1 MRAFLTSAAMILAL
15 ALAPA
20 ASRAEQPLFKPWIN
34 GVSADEPQM
43 QVQRY
48 DADTYVIRQS
58 IRTNFEGPFLYL
70 LFGHDRVL
78 LFDTGAGGLKIRPT
92 IDGVIAQ
99 WLAEHHRASIPLV
112 VAHTHSH
119 GDHHQGDIEFKDRP
133 DTVVVGLY
141 RSQVAAFFGFKDW
154 PNDIVR
160 YELGGR
166 MLDVIATPG
175 HHPTHIM
182 LYDERTRLLLTG
194 DTICACRLYVPVN
207 QWDVYRASIDRLVA
221 FTKTHPV
228 SHVMGAHVEM
238 TREPGVLITD
248 EAPSHPDEHVLE
260 LAPSVLTE
268 VQAGV
273 HAMGETPKQEPHA
286 DFVIFPLPARDLPPD
301 SPPPGSP

>member
-1 MRAFLTSAAMILAL
+1 MRAFLTSAALILAL
-15 ALAPA
+15 SQAPGA
-20 ASRAEQPLFKPWIN
+20 PRAEPPLFKPWIN
-34 GVSADEPQM
+34 GVAADEPQM

-92 IDGVIAQ
+92 IDGAVAQ
-99 WLAEHHRASIPLV
+99 WLAEHHRAAIPLV

-133 DTVVVGLY
+133 DTTVVGLY

-154 PNDIVR
+154 PNDIVQ
-160 YELGGR
+160 YDLGGR
-166 MLDVIATPG
+166 VLDVVATPG

-182 LYDERTRLLLTG
+182 LYDERTQLLLTG
-194 DTICACRLYVPVN
+194 DTICACRLYVPTN
-207 QWDVYRASIDRLVA
+207 QWDVYRASIDRLAA

-238 TREPGVLITD
+238 ARKPGVLIPD

-260 LAPSVLTE
+260 LPASVIGE
-268 VQAGV
+268 VQASV

-286 DFVIFPLPARDLPPD
+286 DFVVWPLPARDLPPD